1 MQQDK
6 NLREKRVRAAL
17 GIAMVE
23 GRKPSAK
30 ATALAQQYID
40 GKLTV
45 EQMKVQYLNS
55 IKAQ

>member
-6 NLREKRVRAAL
+6 NLREKRVSAAL

-23 GRKPSAK
+23 GQKPSAK

-40 GKLTV
+40 GKLTAGR
-45 EQMKVQYLNS
+45 MRVQYLNS
-55 IKAQ
+55 LTK